1 MISVISYS
9 IEIFKYLYSE
19 FSFSL
24 LIMVIIIIFY
34 KQIKN
39 ILDDLTKLH
48 ISWNDRSIG
57 IEREKKETVE
67 LMQMLLKDKVGSEG
81 KSVIYEGQ
89 RGAGGEELD
98 THDPMYFSNLITSK
112 IFLINQVEKYNKFFI
127 AEKLFEGYESKCM
140 EKYGTNYHGAIIE
153 TRDENIILTDETI
166 RKFYFLTKDIEKE
179 NEYLSLDDL
188 NKFRL
193 LIFAFTH

>member
-1 MISVISYS
+1 
-9 IEIFKYLYSE
+9 
-19 FSFSL
+19 
-24 LIMVIIIIFY
+24 
-34 KQIKN
+34 
-39 ILDDLTKLH
+39 
-48 ISWNDRSIG
+48 
-57 IEREKKETVE
+57 
-67 LMQMLLKDKVGSEG
+67 MQMLLKDKVGSEG

-166 RKFYFLTKDIEKE
+166 RKFYFF
-179 NEYLSLDDL
+179 NERHR
-188 NKFRL
+188 KRE
-193 LIFAFTH
+193 